1 MISDSAHHLFAGAEH
16 QLLVKLEEVE
26 PVLRLTCLGVDG
38 LQELANDLDDLGQRG
53 LVWVVLGSMLE
64 HGFQQ
69 ERIPRQTRRRL
80 RQVAVQLQLS

>member
-1 MISDSAHHLFAGAEH
+1 MSRHSYHLFTGPEDE
-16 QLLVKLEEVE
+16 LLVQLQKVE

-38 LQELANDLDDLGQRG
+38 LQKLANDFDDLRQRS
-53 LVWVVLGSMLE
+53 LVGVVLGSMLE

-69 ERIPRQTRRRL
+69 ERIPRQTRCRL